1 MLERWINVENT
12 FESHIDFYEELI
24 HPLIS
29 PPCKSN
35 VKDSLRAKE
44 IIYNLA
50 SFRYIWETRSV
61 PVKMVTKNI
70 SEMIRELRDLR
81 QILVKIEHIFLF
93 QEQKDFVP
101 ISRQVYERTVDIESD
116 IHQIKLSLR
125 RIIFDEMGAIAT
137 SQPSEAFSID
147 LEDYFIKMSISIQT
161 IFDSIGTSIRSY
173 KDLQNQK
180 YIDQKFLD
188 DDRMYVAT
196 IDSKLDLTLYDPLM
210 DLIKECSEC
219 IGMIYTQIV

>member
-1 MLERWINVENT
+1 
-12 FESHIDFYEELI
+12 
-24 HPLIS
+24 
-29 PPCKSN
+29 
-35 VKDSLRAKE
+35 
-44 IIYNLA
+44 
-50 SFRYIWETRSV
+50 
-61 PVKMVTKNI
+61 MVTKNI

-101 ISRQVYERTVDIESD
+101 ISRQVYERTVDIEND

-125 RIIFDEMGAIAT
+125 RIIFDEMGAVAT
-137 SQPSEAFSID
+137 SQSSEAFSID

-180 YIDQKFLD
+180 YMDQKFID
-188 DDRMYVAT
+188 DDRIYVAT